1 MNKMDIAGQVA
12 AITGG
17 SGDVGRAT
25 AARMLR
31 DGAVVY
37 ALDRNVD
44 ALDSAVAALPGL
56 RSLPVDLLDE
66 AATKAAFD
74 TIRAETGRLDILAN
88 CVGIE
93 GLRAVTEEQDIEVW
107 RRVMEINMTAPLIA
121 AKNAIPLM
129 KVNDYGRMIFLG
141 STAGK
146 DGNGFGGA
154 YSASKSAVMTFSK
167 SLAKELA
174 TTGIR
179 VNCVTPAAL
188 DSALYER
195 SSTPAS
201 RAAGLARIP
210 MGRLGEVDEVAAM
223 ICWLAS
229 PDCSFSTGAVFDI
242 SGGRST
248 Y

>member
-1 MNKMDIAGQVA
+1 MNRMDIGGQVA
-12 AITGG
+12 VITGG

-37 ALDRNVD
+37 AMDRNPE
-44 ALDSAVAALPGL
+44 ALAAAAAAMPGL
-56 RSLPVDLLDE
+56 RTIAVDLLDE
-66 AATKAAFD
+66 AATQAAFGQVA
-74 TIRAETGRLDILAN
+74 AEAGRLDILVN

-93 GLRAVTEEQDIEVW
+93 GVRSSTEEQDIAVW
-107 RRVMEINMTAPLIA
+107 RRIMEINVTAPLIA
-121 AKNAIPLM
+121 AKHALPLM
-129 KVNDYGRMIFLG
+129 RRNDYGRVTFLG

-146 DGNGFGGA
+146 DGNPMGSA
-154 YSASKSAVMTFSK
+154 YSASKAAIMTVAK
-167 SLAKELA
+167 SMGKELA
-174 TTGIR
+174 RSGIR

-188 DSALYER
+188 DSALFER
-195 SSTPAS
+195 SSAPDARQTAL
-201 RAAGLARIP
+201 GRIP

-223 ICWLAS
+223 ICWLSS

>member
-1 MNKMDIAGQVA
+1 MNRMEIAGQVA
-12 AITGG
+12 VITGG

-25 AARMLR
+25 AARMLA

-37 ALDRNVD
+37 AFDRNAE
-44 ALDSAVAALPGL
+44 ALSAAAAALPGL
-56 RSLPVDLLDE
+56 RTIAVDLLDE
-66 AATKAAFD
+66 PATKAAFARVM
-74 TIRAETGRLDILAN
+74 TEAGRLDILVN

-93 GLRAVTEEQDIEVW
+93 GLRAVTEEQDIAAW
-107 RRVMEINMTAPLIA
+107 RRVMEINVTAPLIA
-121 AKNAIPLM
+121 AKYAIPLM
-129 KVNDYGRMIFLG
+129 RANDYGRMVFLG

-146 DGNGFGGA
+146 DGNAFGAA
-154 YSASKSAVMTFSK
+154 YSASKAAIMTVAK
-167 SLAKELA
+167 SVGKELA

-201 RAAGLARIP
+201 RQAGVARIP
-210 MGRLGEVDEVAAM
+210 MGRLGEVDEVAAL
-223 ICWLAS
+223 ICWLCS

>member
-1 MNKMDIAGQVA
+1 MNRMEIAGQVA
-12 AITGG
+12 VITGG

-25 AARMLR
+25 AARMLA
-31 DGAVVY
+31 DGAAVY
-37 ALDRNVD
+37 AFDRNAE
-44 ALDSAVAALPGL
+44 ALSAAAAALPGL
-56 RSLPVDLLDE
+56 RTITVDLLDE
-66 AATKAAFD
+66 PATKAAFA
-74 TIRAETGRLDILAN
+74 RVMSEAGRLDILVN

-93 GLRAVTEEQDIEVW
+93 GLRAVTEEQDIAAW
-107 RRVMEINMTAPLIA
+107 RRVMEINVTAPLIA
-121 AKNAIPLM
+121 AKYAIPLM
-129 KVNDYGRMIFLG
+129 RANDYGRMVFLG

-146 DGNGFGGA
+146 EGNAFGAA
-154 YSASKSAVMTFSK
+154 YSASKAAIMTVAK
-167 SLAKELA
+167 SVGKELA

-201 RAAGLARIP
+201 RQAGVARIP
-210 MGRLGEVDEVAAM
+210 MGRLGEVDEVAAL
-223 ICWLAS
+223 ICWLCS